1 MEPPHTR
8 IMQRVV
14 DESEYVLAVLHR
26 MRDEVAANPELFDPD
41 AQERIGEAI
50 ARMEN
55 VLRSA
60 RSQSMIWSMEPN
72 VKAA

>member
-1 MEPPHTR
+1 
-8 IMQRVV
+8 MQRLV

-26 MRDEVAANPELFDPD
+26 MRDEVAINPELFDPD
-41 AQERIGEAI
+41 AQERIDEPI
-50 ARMEN
+50 VRMEN

-60 RSQSMIWSMEPN
+60 RSQVMIWRVEQN